1 MLMRQSKNLGLQT
14 FVIEIYTV
22 KSLLTYE
29 EYLTDTYIFAN
40 AETCLVLTFFQSMTT
55 KVDTTAEF
63 KKNLQ

>member
-40 AETCLVLTFFQSMTT
+40 VETCLVLIFFQTMTT

>member
-1 MLMRQSKNLGLQT
+1 MLMRQSKNLGLQP

-40 AETCLVLTFFQSMTT
+40 VETCPVLIFFQSMTT

-63 KKNLQ
+63 KKN